1 MAVHQT
7 LSEAQDPI
15 SAMSRIKS
23 PALARAFLALSLREI
38 AEKIT
43 DTTSNDLHHVSRSWW
58 CDAEH
63 GRRVLKTDQVRQVES
78 ILAEALMNEL
88 AYDAMLSEVTR
99 RFAVRIKVGRTGT
112 WTTRV
117 FTTCVKCGRAYHI
130 TRIASKRCPR
140 CIKKSKG
147 VKHVAAN

>member
-1 MAVHQT
+1 MAIQT
-7 LSEAQDPI
+7 LAEAQDPV
-15 SAMSRIKS
+15 SSMNRLKS
-23 PALARAFLALSLREI
+23 PATARAFLGLSLRGI

-43 DTTSNDLHHVSRSWW
+43 DTKSNDLHHVSRQFWS
-58 CDAEH
+58 DVEH
-63 GRRVLKTDQVRQVES
+63 GRSKLEVEQVRQVES

-117 FTTCVKCGRAYHI
+117 FTTCVKCKRAYHI

-140 CIKKSKG
+140 CINRAKRSKQ
-147 VKHVAAN
+147 

>member
-1 MAVHQT
+1 M
-7 LSEAQDPI
+7 
-15 SAMSRIKS
+15 
-23 PALARAFLALSLREI
+23 ARAFLVLSLREI

-43 DTTSNDLHHVSRSWW
+43 DTTSQDLHHVSRSWW

-63 GRRVLKTDQVRQVES
+63 GRRVLKTDQIRQVES

-99 RFAVRIKVGRTGT
+99 RFAVRIADHGGR

-117 FTTCVKCGRAYHI
+117 FTTCVKCKRAYHI

-140 CIKKSKG
+140 CIRIRKSKG
-147 VKHVAAN
+147 VKHAAH

>member
-1 MAVHQT
+1 MATQT

-15 SAMSRIKS
+15 SATSKIKS
-23 PALARAFLALSLREI
+23 PAQARAFLALSLREI

-43 DTTSNDLHHVSRSWW
+43 DTTSKDLHHVSRSWW

-63 GRRVLKTDQVRQVES
+63 DRRVLKTDQIRQVES
-78 ILAEALMNEL
+78 ILAEALMVEL

-99 RFAVRIKVGRTGT
+99 RFAVRISTRRDGS

-117 FTTCVKCGRAYHI
+117 FTTCVKCERAYHI

-140 CIKKSKG
+140 CIRRSKG
-147 VKHVAAN
+147 VKHAAH

>member
-1 MAVHQT
+1 MAIQT
-7 LSEAQDPI
+7 LAEAQDPV
-15 SAMSRIKS
+15 SAMNRLKS
-23 PALARAFLALSLREI
+23 PAAARAFLELSLRGI
-38 AEKIT
+38 ADKII
-43 DTTSNDLHHVSRSWW
+43 DTKSNDSHHVSRQFWG
-58 CDAEH
+58 DVEH
-63 GRRVLKTDQVRQVES
+63 GRSVLDVEQIRQVES

-99 RFAVRIKVGRTGT
+99 QFAVRIADRGGR

-140 CIKKSKG
+140 CIRRSKG
-147 VKHVAAN
+147 VKHVGLH

>member
-1 MAVHQT
+1 MAIQT

-15 SAMSRIKS
+15 SGMSKIKS
-23 PALARAFLALSLREI
+23 PTMARMFLALSLREI

-43 DTTSNDLHHVSRSWW
+43 DTTSNDLHHVSRAWW

-88 AYDAMLSEVTR
+88 AYDAMLSDVTR
-99 RFAVRIKVGRTGT
+99 RFAVRIADRGGR

-130 TRIASKRCPR
+130 TRIASKRCQR
-140 CIKKSKG
+140 CIRKSK
-147 VKHVAAN
+147 KIN

>member
-23 PALARAFLALSLREI
+23 PAMARAFLVLSLREI

-43 DTTSNDLHHVSRSWW
+43 DTSSKDLHHVSRSWW

-99 RFAVRIKVGRTGT
+99 RFAVRIADHGGR

-117 FTTCVKCGRAYHI
+117 FTTCVKCKRAYHI

-140 CIKKSKG
+140 CIRRSKRIKK
-147 VKHVAAN
+147 

>member
-1 MAVHQT
+1 MATQT

-15 SAMSRIKS
+15 SATSKIKS
-23 PALARAFLALSLREI
+23 PAQARAFLTLSLREI

-43 DTTSNDLHHVSRSWW
+43 DTTSKDLHHVSRSWW

-63 GRRVLKTDQVRQVES
+63 GRRVLKTDQIRQVES
-78 ILAEALMNEL
+78 ILAEALMVEL

-99 RFAVRIKVGRTGT
+99 RFAVRISTRRDGS

-130 TRIASKRCPR
+130 TRIASKRCQR
-140 CIKKSKG
+140 CIRRTKRSKQ
-147 VKHVAAN
+147 